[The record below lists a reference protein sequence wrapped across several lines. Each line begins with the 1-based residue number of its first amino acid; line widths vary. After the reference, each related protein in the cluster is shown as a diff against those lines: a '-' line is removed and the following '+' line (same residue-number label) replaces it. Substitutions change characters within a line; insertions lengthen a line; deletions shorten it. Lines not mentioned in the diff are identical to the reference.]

1 MTKQE
6 EIIATINET
15 TIVENIN
22 CKKCDN
28 TLPPHTIKEHMDIS
42 NSIHNCPH
50 KMTKTKEEII
60 ATIKKEIPFV
70 DIKPFSHNII
80 SLELRLLEE
89 VAGEEVVVDLINS
102 TKLKDL
108 GW

>member
-1 MTKQE
+1 
-6 EIIATINET
+6 
-15 TIVENIN
+15 
-22 CKKCDN
+22 
-28 TLPPHTIKEHMDIS
+28 
-42 NSIHNCPH
+42 
-50 KMTKTKEEII
+50 MTKTKEEII